1 MLRTFYA
8 TSFLS
13 CVGILRHDSRDGAHE
28 NVNSYNVTTL
38 EKNNLEFTYQNRCSI
53 EWMIGVIANL
63 HPKNLFFCIASNT
76 EFFLS
81 QYMGSFPV
89 AIPDISSRAEFVRS
103 QLEILDLLTPVVLN
117 YHRLFCGSVV
127 LVKTIESRMKPGRYV
142 NCAQSS
148 FYRSCTIRNEPTVP
162 IKHLHNSGRREF
174 RCYARANM
182 IFVLK
187 RIGKEFEDYH
197 QEVFGASEL
206 GTYVNATRHRSKGNT
221 KRLICRSFYYSPGLT
236 FTRGSTSQT
245 TDRVSTALTVFSPL
259 SLSLSILP
267 TGAFLPLES
276 EDKPIEGRISHPTAG
291 YGKQVGARSDAFRR
305 KMYGVVKEEGTFLRL
320 CTDVV
325 IEKPSCRCPAAS
337 SKTFFTE
344 LGHLYL
350 SHRPHALL
358 CLPLRENEFKQCVQM
373 AHALRRISYA
383 TCEPQYAQFS
393 FLAREPRAHF
403 SLQYCHSFITKSA
416 EQEERASVLRPA
428 NTRGNIVSNVD
439 ILTTTESQDLKA
451 SFCCL
456 EDNIARGFE
465 VPVAGTDIPRK
476 VYKHSRY
483 RDIYRILRNT
493 YLEVFISKYFTGHD
507 ASLESKPK
515 SAIERLVALTAGQR
529 TRIANSCAQCGAGSL
544 SSGVLGRG
552 RVKRIRSH
560 GKDHERD
567 RERQAEEL
575 NTIVGNAFRMAYVA
589 QLQRQP
595 ILQDVISSRSTPSYR
610 KDKQEHRT
618 SWNKSLPG
626 DDTIAAA
633 GACRS
638 PSSNS
643 WLKSR
648 TSPTSKIGRGPS
660 AADMNVQLG
669 SAGSPTLRLASV
681 KAPNTIPGLR
691 PSFTNV
697 LGPIT
702 NVDEPKS
709 LSQQSTPSSDE
720 SNSPTELNSYK
731 RLTDKP
737 PLIKRLAMGLTGG
750 RDVLGLN
757 GEDDSCPLVSGSST
771 PTSPSNRPHSGGYI
785 NEAIIDSEGTRPSYN
800 KIPPSESL
808 DNTINASIT
817 NVKNFNI
824 ENNRIGHNY
833 PDSGTEAEFKSKRRS
848 QISTSSS
855 SVPADG
861 STHGSTPTPPPLP
874 ERTDSLNNRSEEAEL
889 RKAPWF
895 QAGIPREITLEVL
908 SQEPEG
914 AFMVRESTSK
924 PGCYALSLRVPR
936 EFQPSGIAHYLI
948 MRTNK
953 GYKIKGFTKEFTT
966 LTALITHH
974 SVMPELLPC
983 PLSLSRYNPSFV
995 KTDSS
1000 KDFADIDSDPD
1011 YNTLA
1016 DFRKMMADLNV

>member
-1 MLRTFYA
+1 MAEPFSKRF
-8 TSFLS
+8 
-13 CVGILRHDSRDGAHE
+13 
-28 NVNSYNVTTL
+28 VTA
-38 EKNNLEFTYQNRCSI
+38 K
-53 EWMIGVIANL
+53 
-63 HPKNLFFCIASNT
+63 
-76 EFFLS
+76 
-81 QYMGSFPV
+81 YMGSFPV
-89 AIPDISSRAEFVRS
+89 AIPDIASRAEYVRS
-103 QLEILDLLTPVVLN
+103 QLETLRYSDRSAPVLLIVSLA
-117 YHRLFCGSVV
+117 G
-127 LVKTIESRMKPGRYV
+127 
-142 NCAQSS
+142 
-148 FYRSCTIRNEPTVP
+148 
-162 IKHLHNSGRREF
+162 IKVCSPD
-174 RCYARANM
+174 
-182 IFVLK
+182 
-187 RIGKEFEDYH
+187 GK
-197 QEVFGASEL
+197 
-206 GTYVNATRHRSKGNT
+206 
-221 KRLICRSFYYSPGLT
+221 
-236 FTRGSTSQT
+236 
-245 TDRVSTALTVFSPL
+245 
-259 SLSLSILP
+259 
-267 TGAFLPLES
+267 
-276 EDKPIEGRISHPTAG
+276 
-291 YGKQVGARSDAFRR
+291 
-305 KMYGVVKEEGTFLRL
+305 
-320 CTDVV
+320 
-325 IEKPSCRCPAAS
+325 
-337 SKTFFTE
+337 
-344 LGHLYL
+344 
-350 SHRPHALL
+350 
-358 CLPLRENEFKQCVQM
+358 CVQM

-383 TCEPQYAQFS
+383 TCEPQHAQFS

-403 SLQYCHSFITKSA
+403 SIQYCHSFITESA
-416 EQEERASVLRPA
+416 E
-428 NTRGNIVSNVD
+428 
-439 ILTTTESQDLKA
+439 
-451 SFCCL
+451 
-456 EDNIARGFE
+456 
-465 VPVAGTDIPRK
+465 
-476 VYKHSRY
+476 
-483 RDIYRILRNT
+483 
-493 YLEVFISKYFTGHD
+493 
-507 ASLESKPK
+507 
-515 SAIERLVALTAGQR
+515 
-529 TRIANSCAQCGAGSL
+529 
-544 SSGVLGRG
+544 
-552 RVKRIRSH
+552 
-560 GKDHERD
+560 
-567 RERQAEEL
+567 QAEEL
-575 NTIVGNAFRMAYVA
+575 NTLVGNAFRMAYVA

-595 ILQDVISSRSTPSYR
+595 ILQDVISPQSSPPYR
-610 KDKQEHRT
+610 KDKQETRS
-618 SWNKSLPG
+618 SWNKSLAG
-626 DDTIAAA
+626 DSSIA
-633 GACRS
+633 GVGGGCRNS
-638 PSSNS
+638 SSNS

-648 TSPTSKIGRGPS
+648 TSPTSRTGSGSS

-681 KAPNTIPGLR
+681 KTPNTIPGLR
-691 PSFTNV
+691 PTHNFTNV

-702 NVDEPKS
+702 NEDEPKS
-709 LSQQSTPSSDE
+709 ISQQSTPSSDE

-785 NEAIIDSEGTRPSYN
+785 NETIIDSEGTRPAYN

-817 NVKNFNI
+817 AKNFNI
-824 ENNRIGHNY
+824 ENNRIGHNS
-833 PDSGTEAEFKSKRRS
+833 PPSSGTETEFKSKRRS

-995 KTDSS
+995 KSDSN

>member
-1 MLRTFYA
+1 MGSDVYL
-8 TSFLS
+8 LW
-13 CVGILRHDSRDGAHE
+13 
-28 NVNSYNVTTL
+28 
-38 EKNNLEFTYQNRCSI
+38 QNRSQRD
-53 EWMIGVIANL
+53 
-63 HPKNLFFCIASNT
+63 
-76 EFFLS
+76 LS
-81 QYMGSFPV
+81 QLSTWVRFLWRFPTLPAV
-89 AIPDISSRAEFVRS
+89 LNTCAPSWRLSDDRS
-103 QLEILDLLTPVVLN
+103 TPVLLIVSLA
-117 YHRLFCGSVV
+117 G
-127 LVKTIESRMKPGRYV
+127 
-142 NCAQSS
+142 
-148 FYRSCTIRNEPTVP
+148 
-162 IKHLHNSGRREF
+162 IKVCSPD
-174 RCYARANM
+174 
-182 IFVLK
+182 
-187 RIGKEFEDYH
+187 GK
-197 QEVFGASEL
+197 
-206 GTYVNATRHRSKGNT
+206 
-221 KRLICRSFYYSPGLT
+221 
-236 FTRGSTSQT
+236 
-245 TDRVSTALTVFSPL
+245 
-259 SLSLSILP
+259 
-267 TGAFLPLES
+267 
-276 EDKPIEGRISHPTAG
+276 
-291 YGKQVGARSDAFRR
+291 
-305 KMYGVVKEEGTFLRL
+305 
-320 CTDVV
+320 
-325 IEKPSCRCPAAS
+325 
-337 SKTFFTE
+337 
-344 LGHLYL
+344 
-350 SHRPHALL
+350 
-358 CLPLRENEFKQCVQM
+358 CVQM

-383 TCEPQYAQFS
+383 TCEPQHAQFS

-403 SLQYCHSFITKSA
+403 SIQYCHSFITESA
-416 EQEERASVLRPA
+416 E
-428 NTRGNIVSNVD
+428 
-439 ILTTTESQDLKA
+439 
-451 SFCCL
+451 
-456 EDNIARGFE
+456 
-465 VPVAGTDIPRK
+465 
-476 VYKHSRY
+476 
-483 RDIYRILRNT
+483 
-493 YLEVFISKYFTGHD
+493 
-507 ASLESKPK
+507 
-515 SAIERLVALTAGQR
+515 
-529 TRIANSCAQCGAGSL
+529 
-544 SSGVLGRG
+544 
-552 RVKRIRSH
+552 
-560 GKDHERD
+560 
-567 RERQAEEL
+567 QAEEL
-575 NTIVGNAFRMAYVA
+575 NTLVGNAFRMAYVA

-595 ILQDVISSRSTPSYR
+595 ILHDVISPQSSPPYR
-610 KDKQEHRT
+610 KDKQETRS
-618 SWNKSLPG
+618 SWNKSLAG
-626 DDTIAAA
+626 DNSIA
-633 GACRS
+633 GVGGGCRNS
-638 PSSNS
+638 SSNS

-648 TSPTSKIGRGPS
+648 TSPTSRTGSGSS

-681 KAPNTIPGLR
+681 KTPNSIPGLR
-691 PSFTNV
+691 PTHNFTNV

-702 NVDEPKS
+702 NEDEPKS
-709 LSQQSTPSSDE
+709 ISQQSTPSSDE

-785 NEAIIDSEGTRPSYN
+785 NEAIIDSEGTRPTYN

-817 NVKNFNI
+817 AKNFNI
-824 ENNRIGHNY
+824 ENNRIGHNS
-833 PDSGTEAEFKSKRRS
+833 PSSGTETEFKSKRRS

-995 KTDSS
+995 KSDSN

>member
-1 MLRTFYA
+1 MLIMAETF
-8 TSFLS
+8 SKKF
-13 CVGILRHDSRDGAHE
+13 
-28 NVNSYNVTTL
+28 
-38 EKNNLEFTYQNRCSI
+38 
-53 EWMIGVIANL
+53 IAA
-63 HPKNLFFCIASNT
+63 K
-76 EFFLS
+76 
-81 QYMGSFPV
+81 YMGSFPV
-89 AIPDISSRAEFVRS
+89 AIPDIASRADFVRS
-103 QLEILDLLTPVVLN
+103 QLEILRYSDRFTPILLIVSLA
-117 YHRLFCGSVV
+117 G
-127 LVKTIESRMKPGRYV
+127 
-142 NCAQSS
+142 
-148 FYRSCTIRNEPTVP
+148 
-162 IKHLHNSGRREF
+162 IKVCSPD
-174 RCYARANM
+174 
-182 IFVLK
+182 
-187 RIGKEFEDYH
+187 GK
-197 QEVFGASEL
+197 
-206 GTYVNATRHRSKGNT
+206 
-221 KRLICRSFYYSPGLT
+221 
-236 FTRGSTSQT
+236 
-245 TDRVSTALTVFSPL
+245 
-259 SLSLSILP
+259 
-267 TGAFLPLES
+267 
-276 EDKPIEGRISHPTAG
+276 
-291 YGKQVGARSDAFRR
+291 
-305 KMYGVVKEEGTFLRL
+305 
-320 CTDVV
+320 
-325 IEKPSCRCPAAS
+325 
-337 SKTFFTE
+337 
-344 LGHLYL
+344 
-350 SHRPHALL
+350 
-358 CLPLRENEFKQCVQM
+358 CVQM

-383 TCEPQYAQFS
+383 TCEPQHAQFS

-403 SLQYCHSFITKSA
+403 SLQYCHSFITESA
-416 EQEERASVLRPA
+416 E
-428 NTRGNIVSNVD
+428 
-439 ILTTTESQDLKA
+439 
-451 SFCCL
+451 
-456 EDNIARGFE
+456 
-465 VPVAGTDIPRK
+465 
-476 VYKHSRY
+476 
-483 RDIYRILRNT
+483 
-493 YLEVFISKYFTGHD
+493 
-507 ASLESKPK
+507 
-515 SAIERLVALTAGQR
+515 
-529 TRIANSCAQCGAGSL
+529 
-544 SSGVLGRG
+544 
-552 RVKRIRSH
+552 
-560 GKDHERD
+560 
-567 RERQAEEL
+567 QAEEL

-610 KDKQEHRT
+610 DKQEHRT
-618 SWNKSLPG
+618 SWNKSLSG
-626 DDTIAAA
+626 DDTTAD
-633 GACRS
+633 ACRS
-638 PSSNS
+638 SSSNS
-643 WLKSR
+643 WLKNR
-648 TSPTSKIGRGPS
+648 TSPTSRVGRGSS
-660 AADMNVQLG
+660 ATDMNVQLG
-669 SAGSPTLRLASV
+669 SAGSPTLRLAGV

-691 PSFTNV
+691 PSFANV

-702 NVDEPKS
+702 NEDEPKS
-709 LSQQSTPSSDE
+709 ISQQSTPSSDE

-737 PLIKRLAMGLTGG
+737 PLIKRLTMGLTGG

-817 NVKNFNI
+817 AKNFNI
-824 ENNRIGHNY
+824 ENNRIGHNCL
-833 PDSGTEAEFKSKRRS
+833 DSGTEAEFKSKRRS